1 MIFQSCVVLFDH
13 LGVKGLKKQTELNLL
28 LATVTF
34 ESFDYL
40 TANFL
45 LLMQWW

>member
-1 MIFQSCVVLFDH
+1 MRS
-13 LGVKGLKKQTELNLL
+13 LKKQTELNLH

-40 TANFL
+40 TTNFP
-45 LLMQWW
+45 LLMLVCNGVDSKIFDVG